1 MKSNI
6 NFHIHSTYSDGTKTV
21 PEIVKEIETLGIK
34 WFAITD
40 HDQVKGNIEAAELAV
55 KYGLNYT
62 TGIELSCCFDG
73 EAGLD
78 ETCVCHIVGLG
89 IDIAKMQI
97 EILKIEEEKDRI
109 LHELFCELVK
119 DSYML
124 KYENVLTNDKIIERK
139 SISNELIRQGYAT
152 NANDAFSNIL
162 NTDKYRH
169 FAKNIPTIKKGIEI
183 IKQCGGVAVWAH
195 PFGITRGGKKEITEE
210 QVLNLIEY
218 MLEYGIEAIEVYY
231 QLYDV
236 QQIQFLEAL
245 ATTHKLWKSIG
256 TDYHGIDPLPC
267 HSEARRILFPK
278 EILFFEKEGIQV
290 DESII
295 AVFLS

>member
-1 MKSNI
+1 MKSII
-6 NFHIHSTYSDGTKTV
+6 NFHIHSTYSDGSKTV
-21 PEIVKEIETLGIK
+21 PEIVEEIKTHGIK
-34 WFAITD
+34 WFSITD
-40 HDQVKGNIEAAELAV
+40 HDQVIGNVEATKLAME
-55 KYGLNYT
+55 YGLNYI

-119 DSYML
+119 DGYML
-124 KYENVLTNDKIIERK
+124 NYGNVLNNDKILERK
-139 SISNELIRQGYAT
+139 SISKELIRQGYAT

-169 FAKNIPTIKKGIEI
+169 FAKNIPTIKGGIEI

-195 PFGITRGGKKEITEE
+195 PFGITRGGKKEISEE
-210 QVLNLIEY
+210 QVLQLSKFMIEY
-218 MLEYGIEAIEVYY
+218 DIEAIEVYY
-231 QLYDV
+231 QLYNKK
-236 QQIQFLEAL
+236 QINFLLAL
-245 ATTHKLWKSIG
+245 ANKHNLWQSIG
-256 TDYHGIDPLPC
+256 TDYHGIDIR
-267 HSEARRILFPK
+267 EV
-278 EILFFEKEGIQV
+278 LFFEKEGVQV

-295 AVFLS
+295 ELIDKEIKK